1 MKAIIYTSNTGY
13 TKKYAQ
19 MLSQKIGF
27 PAYELSQSKS
37 LLSELDEVIFMG
49 WMMAGSV
56 QGYKAAAKHYKI
68 IAVCPVG
75 MAPDA
80 DGLGKKALETFEQR
94 KTPVF
99 YLQGGFDM
107 KKLHGIYKLMMKV
120 MISIVGKKVAKKA
133 DKTPEELG
141 MLDALENGFDGVKEE
156 NLKPIIDYI
165 TKK

>member
-1 MKAIIYTSNTGY
+1 MKAIIFTSNTGY
-13 TKKYAQ
+13 TRKYAQ
-19 MLSQKIGF
+19 MLSQKNGF
-27 PAYELSQSKS
+27 PAYELSQSKA
-37 LLSELDEVIFMG
+37 LLSELDEVIYMG

-56 QGYKAAAKHYKI
+56 QGYQSAAKHYKI

-75 MAPDA
+75 MAA
-80 DGLGKKALETFEQR
+80 NEDGIGKKALETFKQR
-94 KTPVF
+94 GTPVF

-120 MISIVGKKVAKKA
+120 MIGMVSKNIAKKA

-141 MLDALENGFDGVKEE
+141 MLNALENGFDGVKEE
-156 NLKPIIDYI
+156 NLTPVINFI